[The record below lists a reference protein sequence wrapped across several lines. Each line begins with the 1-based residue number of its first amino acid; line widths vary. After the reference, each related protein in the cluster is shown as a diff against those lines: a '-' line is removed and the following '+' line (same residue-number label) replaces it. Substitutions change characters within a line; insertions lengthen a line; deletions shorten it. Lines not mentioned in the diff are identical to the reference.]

1 MTAGSGR
8 YRFEVADV
16 TRSPRSELNSD
27 VRPAAPGEFAVP
39 AIGPIRLETPVVL
52 APMAGVT
59 DVPFRALCR
68 QFGAGLYVN
77 QMITARALIENNDT
91 TWKLAEFAPEE
102 TPRSIQLYGTE
113 PESIRRAVGELID
126 RGHVDHI
133 DMNFG
138 CPAPKVTRLGGGAAL
153 PVKRRLLATMIS
165 AAVTAAGDVPVT
177 IKFRKGID
185 ADHLTFLDTGRIAED
200 EGCAAIA
207 LHGRTA
213 HDLYSGHADW
223 DAIGELKQH
232 VTSIP
237 VFGNGDIWEAWDALR
252 MMRHTGCDGVVV
264 GRGCLGRP
272 WLFRDLADVFAGRQP
287 ETPPS
292 LQQVGATMVD
302 HAARLVEWYDDP
314 RAIRNFRKHAVWY
327 VTGFPVG
334 GAMRSRL
341 AGIATVA
348 ELIELVREFPDAEFP
363 AQALRTKRS
372 HTGGPKRVALPQGWL
387 DDVDDE
393 TPLPADAGAVNSGG

>member
-1 MTAGSGR
+1 MSTGFLA
-8 YRFEVADV
+8 
-16 TRSPRSELNSD
+16 PRSELNAD
-27 VRPAAPGEFAVP
+27 VRAAAPGEFP
-39 AIGPIRLETPVVL
+39 PPTIGPIALQAPVIL

-59 DVPFRALCR
+59 DVPFRELCR
-68 QFGAGLYVN
+68 EFGAGLYVN
-77 QMITARALIENNDT
+77 QMITARALLENNAN
-91 TWKLAEFAPEE
+91 TWKLAEFGHEE

-113 PESIRRAVGELID
+113 PKSIARAVERLVEEG
-126 RGHVDHI
+126 RVDHI

-138 CPAPKVTRLGGGAAL
+138 CPAPKVTRLGGGSAL
-153 PVKRRLLATMIS
+153 PYKSKLLATMIR
-165 AAVTAAGDVPVT
+165 AAVSSAGEVPVT

-200 EGCAAIA
+200 EGCASIA

-272 WLFRDLADVFAGRQP
+272 FLFRDLASVFAGEEP
-287 ETPPS
+287 LAPPT
-292 LQQVGATMVD
+292 LAEVGATMVD
-302 HAARLVEWYDDP
+302 HAARLVDWYDDP
-314 RAIRNFRKHAVWY
+314 RAIRNFRKHAIWY
-327 VTGFPVG
+327 VTGFPIG
-334 GAMRSRL
+334 GAMRARL
-341 AGIATVA
+341 AGIESVA
-348 ELIELVREFPDAEFP
+348 ELIDLVNEFPRSDFP
-363 AQALRTKRS
+363 EQALRAKRS
-372 HTGGPKRVALPQGWL
+372 HTGGPKTVALPAGWL

-393 TPLPADAGAVNSGG
+393 TPLPAEAGAVNSGG

>member
-1 MTAGSGR
+1 MTATAATRAPRSDLN
-8 YRFEVADV
+8 ADV
-16 TRSPRSELNSD
+16 Q
-27 VRPAAPGEFAVP
+27 VAAPGEFASP
-39 AIGPIRLETPVVL
+39 SIGPIDLAVPVVL

-68 QFGAGLYVN
+68 EFGAGIYVN
-77 QMITARALIENNDT
+77 QMITARALIENNAT
-91 TWKLAEFAPEE
+91 TWKLAEFGPDES
-102 TPRSIQLYGTE
+102 PRSIQLYGTE
-113 PESIRRAVGELID
+113 ERSIGEAVRRLVDQG
-126 RGHVDHI
+126 RVDHI

-153 PVKRRLLATMIS
+153 PVKRRLLASMIR

-185 ADHLTFLDTGRIAED
+185 DAHLTFLDTGRIAVD

-223 DAIGELKQH
+223 DAIGELKAH
-232 VTSIP
+232 VSEIP

-252 MMRHTGCDGVVV
+252 MMRHTGCDGVVI

-272 WLFRDLADVFAGRQP
+272 WLFGELASVFAGEEP
-287 ETPPS
+287 APPPD
-292 LQQVGATMVD
+292 LAEVGRIMVD
-302 HAARLVEWYDDP
+302 HAQRLIDWHGDIS
-314 RAIRNFRKHAVWY
+314 AIRQFRKHAIWY
-327 VTGFPVG
+327 VTGFPLG
-334 GAMRSRL
+334 GARRARL
-341 AGIATVA
+341 AGVNSIG
-348 ELIELVREFPDAEFP
+348 ELEDAIAEFP
-363 AQALRTKRS
+363 TSEFPATALRISRS
-372 HTGGPKRVALPQGWL
+372 HSGGPKRVALPAGWL
-387 DDVDDE
+387 DDVDDT

>member
-1 MTAGSGR
+1 MTTGSL
-8 YRFEVADV
+8 A
-16 TRSPRSELNSD
+16 PRSELNAD
-27 VRPAAPGEFAVP
+27 VRPAAPGEFGLP
-39 AIGPIRLETPVVL
+39 SIGPIALQAPVVL

-59 DVPFRALCR
+59 DVPFRELCR

-77 QMITARALIENNDT
+77 QMITARALLENNAN
-91 TWKLAEFAPEE
+91 TWKLAEFGSDE

-113 PESIRRAVGELID
+113 PNSIARAVERLVEEG
-126 RGHVDHI
+126 RVDHI

-138 CPAPKVTRLGGGAAL
+138 CPAPKVTRLGGGSAL
-153 PVKRRLLATMIS
+153 PFKRKLLSSMIR
-165 AAVTAAGDVPVT
+165 AAVAAAGDVPVT

-223 DAIGELKQH
+223 DAIAELKQH
-232 VTSIP
+232 VSSIP

-272 WLFRDLADVFAGRQP
+272 WLFGDLAAVFAGEEP
-287 ETPPS
+287 DTPPT
-292 LQQVGATMVD
+292 LAEVGATMVD
-302 HAARLVEWYDDP
+302 HAARLVDWYDDP
-314 RAIRNFRKHAVWY
+314 RAIRNFRKHAIWY

-334 GAMRSRL
+334 GTMRARL
-341 AGIATVA
+341 AGVESVA
-348 ELIELVREFPDAEFP
+348 ELIDLVNEFPESEFP
-363 AQALRTKRS
+363 EQALRTKRS
-372 HTGGPKRVALPQGWL
+372 HTGGPKKVALPAHWL

-393 TPLPADAGAVNSGG
+393 TPLPAEAGAFNSGG